1 MKVEKN
7 PGEGSEIVPET
18 MSLQAVEGLCPDL
31 VREWLTAC
39 LLINEPASYSAQ
51 QG

>member
-1 MKVEKN
+1 MKVEKY
-7 PGEGSEIVPET
+7 PGEGSEIVPEIVN
-18 MSLQAVEGLCPDL
+18 LQAVEGLCPDL

-39 LLINEPASYSAQ
+39 LLINEPASYFIQ

>member
-7 PGEGSEIVPET
+7 PGEGSEIVPEIV
-18 MSLQAVEGLCPDL
+18 SLQAAGGLCPDL
-31 VREWLTAC
+31 VGKCLTVC
-39 LLINEPASYSAQ
+39 LLINEPASYFIQ